1 MIDLWIEALET
12 VRDTEKFRAV
22 LVSGKGKAFCTGGDV
37 KEMMAGNG
45 FYQSE
50 QMDLRSSLD
59 LISSHMGIVTELPN
73 HKEGV
78 QALIE
83 KCKPKFNQ

>member
-1 MIDLWIEALET
+1 MDRGLGDRERHGKNSCRTCL
-12 VRDTEKFRAV
+12 R
-22 LVSGKGKAFCTGGDV
+22 KGKAFCTGGDV

-73 HKEGV
+73 HKERV
-78 QALIE
+78 QALIY
-83 KCKPKFNQ
+83 